1 MFAVVCKKIYLIL
14 AQKQNVRAVR
24 KNVCVKEKHDRA
36 IKIGYIFGQRRT
48 NKRTERCALNL
59 MSRRG
64 ENNLGEHRKIDGSS
78 EHIWPTLERR
88 SEVKEF
94 FQNYLEWWKQSSRPP
109 EQPDPNPAG
118 RCHHKDSHVGRVEQ
132 GVEGHRPGHPR
143 SLGPVNPRV
152 ERARHEVVNQSPDQP
167 QDRID
172 GGDRKVEGR

>member
-64 ENNLGEHRKIDGSS
+64 ENNLGEHRKLDGSS
-78 EHIWPTLERR
+78 E
-88 SEVKEF
+88 
-94 FQNYLEWWKQSSRPP
+94 
-109 EQPDPNPAG
+109 
-118 RCHHKDSHVGRVEQ
+118 
-132 GVEGHRPGHPR
+132 
-143 SLGPVNPRV
+143 
-152 ERARHEVVNQSPDQP
+152 
-167 QDRID
+167 RI
-172 GGDRKVEGR
+172 